1 VHRRAGA
8 LDDGLYY
15 RLVIAAGASPPGPG
29 SVVARAWPVGF
40 CACSAWRA
48 GGAGDLGSGTPGQ
61 RRLASPRAGGSAGQT
76 RSSTA
81 C

>member
-48 GGAGDLGSGTPGQ
+48 GGWRSWLWD
-61 RRLASPRAGGSAGQT
+61 PRAAASRIA
-76 RSSTA
+76 A
-81 C
+81 CRRIRRPDPLLHGLL

>member
-48 GGAGDLGSGTPGQ
+48 GGLAILALGPPGSGVSH
-61 RRLASPRAGGSAGQT
+61 RRVPADPPARPAPPRLV
-76 RSSTA
+76 
-81 C
+81 